1 MTETTLS
8 ETTLSE
14 TSLSGTALCDT
25 ARPALLSG
33 VRLHWDSVRG
43 RWFLLAPERAIALD
57 EIGVAIL
64 SEADGER
71 RFGDIVSR
79 LAGRYDAP
87 PDRIAG
93 DARRFLGALI
103 ERRMAEVRP

>member
-1 MTETTLS
+1 M
-8 ETTLSE
+8 
-14 TSLSGTALCDT
+14 SGTDLPET

-33 VRLHWDSVRG
+33 VRTHWDGVRG

-64 SEADGER
+64 AEADGQRSLAE
-71 RFGDIVSR
+71 IVAR
-79 LAGRYDAP
+79 LVARYDAP

-93 DARRFLGALI
+93 DVRGFLAALI
-103 ERRMAEVRP
+103 ERRMAEARR

>member
-1 MTETTLS
+1 MTEASLAGTTP
-8 ETTLSE
+8 
-14 TSLSGTALCDT
+14 SGTALSDT
-25 ARPALLSG
+25 ARPAMLSG
-33 VRLHWDSVRG
+33 VRLHWDRVRG

-57 EIGVAIL
+57 EIGLAIL
-64 SEADGER
+64 SEADGAR

-103 ERRMAEVRP
+103 ERRMAGVRP

>member
-1 MTETTLS
+1 MTEILP
-8 ETTLSE
+8 
-14 TSLSGTALCDT
+14 DT

-33 VRLHWDSVRG
+33 VRTHWDKVRG

-71 RFGDIVSR
+71 SFAEIVDR
-79 LAGRYDAP
+79 LAARYDAP
-87 PDRIAG
+87 AERIAG
-93 DARRFLGALI
+93 DARSFLATLI
-103 ERRMAEVRP
+103 ERRMAEARR